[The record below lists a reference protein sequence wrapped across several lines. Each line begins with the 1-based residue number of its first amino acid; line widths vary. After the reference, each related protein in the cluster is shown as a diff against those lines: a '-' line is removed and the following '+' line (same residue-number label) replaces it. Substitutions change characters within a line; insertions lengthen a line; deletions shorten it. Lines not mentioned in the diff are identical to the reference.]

1 MRALVCQLLAVSGF
15 VMMLVPQAWAL
26 EGQEIHF
33 NVSVNGY
40 PPYTIV
46 DEGDNISGLM
56 WQVLATYV
64 REHGGELIPHELPSR
79 RVEPFLMEGEI
90 DVSMRAIEWTDDP
103 GRFRFTDPVVTT
115 RDMIVRPAN
124 QAVAYEG
131 PESIV
136 GKRVLAQLG
145 FSYPVFDEL
154 VAQNQVERV
163 DVRSEKEVL
172 RRLRD
177 GSHFDAAIMDY
188 HVARWIIN
196 RNGWEG
202 DFHISEEPVSSAE
215 YRLMFR
221 SKREHLVEQF
231 NEWLEAFRKSGDL
244 QAIEEE
250 YR

>member
-1 MRALVCQLLAVSGF
+1 MRVFQLLAVSGYLM
-15 VMMLVPQAWAL
+15 VGAQTAQAL

-33 NVSVNGY
+33 NVSTDGY
-40 PPYTIV
+40 PPYAIV
-46 DEGDNISGLM
+46 EEDNMSGLM
-56 WQVLATYV
+56 WEVLGTYV

-79 RVEPFLMEGEI
+79 RVESFLMEGEI

-103 GRFRFTDPVVTT
+103 ERFRFTDPVVTT
-115 RDMIVRPAN
+115 RDMIVSPAN
-124 QAVAYEG
+124 QPVAYEG
-131 PESIV
+131 PQSIV

-154 VAQNQVERV
+154 VAQNQVARV
-163 DVRSEKEVL
+163 DVRSEQEVL

-188 HVARWIIN
+188 HVARWFIA

-221 SKREHLVEQF
+221 QEREQVVEQF
-231 NEWLEAFRKSGDL
+231 NEWLEAFRASGDL
-244 QAIEEE
+244 RAIEEE